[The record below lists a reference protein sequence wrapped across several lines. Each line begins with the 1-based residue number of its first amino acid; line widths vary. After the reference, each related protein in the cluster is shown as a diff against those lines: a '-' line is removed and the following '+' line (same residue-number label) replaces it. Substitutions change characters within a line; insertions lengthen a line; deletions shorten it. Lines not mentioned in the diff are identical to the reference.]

1 MDMGCE
7 YHESGLCIVYLWNFG
22 IEFFVL
28 RSKVIMIGAILL
40 QNTLPEYIPAVSER
54 SVFLIRYNLPT
65 LHDTGIEQI
74 FISLKSDRLNY
85 VSFFVFS
92 ATI

>member
-40 QNTLPEYIPAVSER
+40 
-54 SVFLIRYNLPT
+54 
-65 LHDTGIEQI
+65 
-74 FISLKSDRLNY
+74 
-85 VSFFVFS
+85 
-92 ATI
+92 